1 MNDVA
6 TWQGLLAEELATW
19 PAEAGVAIVGPT
31 GVRAAA
37 GDTAQV
43 FGWAS
48 VTKIVTA
55 LTILRLEDQGVVD
68 LDAPAGPPD
77 STLRHLLAHA
87 SGLACDDDK
96 VMARP
101 GVRRIYSNRGIE
113 VAARFVEVSTGIPF
127 GALVEAQVLRPV
139 GMSQTQLSG
148 SPARGMRGPVRDL
161 AFLAHELLACD
172 HLSSALVARATTT
185 AFPGLGGILPGFGRQ
200 DPNDWGIGFEIRG
213 MKSPHWTPPQASP
226 SSFGHF
232 GQSGSFLWV
241 DPDLEVACVGAGAA
255 SFGPWAA
262 NAWPRLIGRVL
273 LDAVSP
279 GNPLPERLR

>member
-6 TWQGLLAEELATW
+6 TWRRLLAEELATW
-19 PAEAGVAIVGPT
+19 PAEAGAAIVSPT
-31 GVRAAA
+31 GAWAAA

-55 LTILRLEDQGVVD
+55 LTVLRLEDKGVVD
-68 LDAPAGPPD
+68 LDEPAGPPD

-113 VAARFVEVSTGIPF
+113 VAARFVEVRTGTPF
-127 GALVEAQVLRPV
+127 GTLLDAQVLRPL

-148 SPARGMRGPVRDL
+148 SPARGAVGPVRDL
-161 AFLAHELLACD
+161 ALLAQELLACD
-172 HLSSALVARATTT
+172 QLSSGLVARATTT
-185 AFPGLGGILPGFGRQ
+185 AFPGLGGVLPGFGRQ
-200 DPNDWGIGFEIRG
+200 EPNDWGIGFEIRG
-213 MKSPHWTPPQASP
+213 RKSPHWTPPQASP

-241 DPDLEVACVGAGAA
+241 DPDLEVACVAAGAA
-255 SFGPWAA
+255 PFGPWAA
-262 NAWPRLIGRVL
+262 EAWPRLIGRVL
-273 LDAVSP
+273 LDAASP
-279 GNPLPERLR
+279 RHPLTERFR